1 MCDIT
6 VLVTHVVTAKKKKKK
21 AAINEREDLLLK
33 EV

>member
-6 VLVTHVVTAKKKKKK
+6 VLVTHVVTAKKKKK